1 MRLKSQLTQ
10 GLVGVF
16 TFGINPENPE
26 HAQRLEMTSQYLA
39 EEDHIRVLKKDSGK
53 GGEEVKIF
61 DMKTIDLVEDA
72 EKTDDGLT
80 HEKNQDL
87 LESGVDAGPFSTDLT
102 PKQAQE
108 DVAHEPR
115 EDDLG
120 SSEESPLIKKLRR
133 ITEMNQENE

>member
-10 GLVGVF
+10 GLLGVF
-16 TFGINPENPE
+16 TFGINPENTDKN
-26 HAQRLEMTSQYLA
+26 AKLELTSQYLA
-39 EEDHIRVLKKDSGK
+39 EEDHIRAIKKNAAK
-53 GGEEVKIF
+53 RGEEVKIF
-61 DMKTIDLVEDA
+61 DMKTINQIEDA

-80 HEKNQDL
+80 LDKEQDL
-87 LESGVDAGPFSTDLT
+87 REIDSNPFSAEQT
-102 PKQAQE
+102 PIQVKE
-108 DVAHEPR
+108 ELPNEPR